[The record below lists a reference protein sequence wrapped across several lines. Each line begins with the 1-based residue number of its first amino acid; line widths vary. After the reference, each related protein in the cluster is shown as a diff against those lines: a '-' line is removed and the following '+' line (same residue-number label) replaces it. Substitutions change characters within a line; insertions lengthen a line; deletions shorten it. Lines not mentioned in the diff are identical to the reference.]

1 MPGITDHNK
10 TIPSAERTYKIT
22 YIYRGSQ
29 KMSLAENNLRTIE
42 PEASDEPASHSY
54 QVL

>member
-1 MPGITDHNK
+1 MDHKK
-10 TIPSAERTYKIT
+10 TIPSSERTYKIT

-29 KMSLAENNLRTIE
+29 KMSLAENNLQTVE
-42 PEASDEPASHSY
+42 PEASAEPVFHIY